1 MAKRR
6 LKDLLTAVGGLLDGG
21 ARAQEQERQ
30 AELARLSFRDG
41 RAVPQHIAIIMDGN
55 GRWATSRHLPRSLGH
70 HAGVEALRRVVELC
84 NDYQVPMLTVY
95 AFSTENWNRPQEEV
109 DALMR
114 LMWETIRTDVDRLH
128 GNGVRLRHI
137 GRLRGLA
144 PDVQD
149 AINHMMTLT
158 EHNEKL
164 QLNVCF
170 NYGGRAELV
179 DAVREIAASGVAGDD
194 ITEELISHHLYTR
207 DLPDPDLII
216 RTGGEM
222 RLSNYLIWQAAYAEY
237 YSTPTL
243 WPDFNQDD
251 FIAALDAFATRKRRF
266 GKTDAQIA
274 QEADQQNSVAPAT
287 PHADKA
293 NQVGNEATTT
303 QTNPS
308 AAQSVAQATA
318 AHAPASSGAHRAPSA
333 HTLPSGAAQ
342 TAVK

>member
-6 LKDLLTAVGGLLDGG
+6 LKDLLTAIGGALDGG

-30 AELARLSFRDG
+30 AELARLRFQDG

-55 GRWATSRHLPRSLGH
+55 GRWATSRHLPRSVGH

-84 NDYQVPMLTVY
+84 DDYHVPMLTVY
-95 AFSTENWNRPQEEV
+95 AFSTENWDRPQEEV
-109 DALMR
+109 DTLMR

-128 GNGVRLRHI
+128 ANGVRLRHV

-144 PDVQD
+144 PDVQA

-158 EHNEKL
+158 EHNTKL

-179 DAVREIAASGVAGDD
+179 DAFREIAASGVNPDD
-194 ITEELISHHLYTR
+194 ITEELISQRLYTR

-222 RLSNYLIWQAAYAEY
+222 RLSNYLLWQAAYAEF

-243 WPDFNQDD
+243 WPDFNQND
-251 FIAALDAFATRKRRF
+251 FIAALDAFAARKRRF

-274 QEADQQNSVAPAT
+274 QEKAQQNGKSSAPTAT
-287 PHADKA
+287 QKIAQA
-293 NQVGNEATTT
+293 NDETTT
-303 QTNPS
+303 AHAAPS
-308 AAQSVAQATA
+308 AHAVGSSAAPRASSAPTLSATA
-318 AHAPASSGAHRAPSA
+318 AHTGA
-333 HTLPSGAAQ
+333 
-342 TAVK
+342 K